1 MKKMNIIK
9 IALPALSLFALA
21 GCSDWV
27 TPEAEVY
34 DEYST
39 TEIAKDDAYYE
50 ALRAYKASDHSVAF
64 GWYDGWGEPGVST
77 ANMLSSVPD
86 SMDIISLWGG
96 YTGMTK
102 GQLEDLKYVT
112 EVKGTKVTLCSFIAS
127 IGQFYTPAEH
137 SGSEAEIEAFWG
149 WKDGDDEAIHNAIK
163 KWTKAISDSLDLYG
177 LSGVDIDYEPAEY
190 GGKLCR
196 NSQYFTWF
204 VEEMGKYI
212 GPQSGT
218 DKIFILD
225 GYLESIPNKDI
236 LHKYFD
242 YYVTQSYTWGSTSG
256 DSMLEERLNKYYNS
270 YSAYYTL
277 EEFTNKLIVTDNLES
292 AIDCLNGGYLW
303 ICEEMGNQI
312 WDKDIMPGLV
322 GFANWKPDNGFRKG
336 GFGAYKF
343 SGERSN
349 NPPYKWMRKAIQQ
362 QNPSPGYKVI
372 TLDDFVADD
381 GKAGSITRN

>member
-1 MKKMNIIK
+1 MKKINIIK

-34 DEYST
+34 DDYPTS
-39 TEIAKDDAYYE
+39 EIAKDDAYYE

-102 GQLEDLKYVT
+102 GQLEDLKFVT

-137 SGSEAEIEAFWG
+137 SGSEEEIEAFWG
-149 WKDGDDEAIHNAIK
+149 WVDGDDEAIHGAIQ
-163 KWTKAISDSLDLYG
+163 KWTKAIADSLDLYG
-177 LSGVDIDYEPAEY
+177 LSGVDIDYEPSEY

-196 NSQYFTWF
+196 NAQYFTWF
-204 VEEMGKYI
+204 VEEMGKHI

-242 YYVTQSYTWGSTSG
+242 YYVTQSYTWGGTYG
-256 DSMLEERLNKYYNS
+256 DSMLEGRLNRYYGH
-270 YSAYYTL
+270 YSAYYTE

-303 ICEEMGNQI
+303 KCDELGGQI

-372 TLDDFVADD
+372 TIDDFVADD